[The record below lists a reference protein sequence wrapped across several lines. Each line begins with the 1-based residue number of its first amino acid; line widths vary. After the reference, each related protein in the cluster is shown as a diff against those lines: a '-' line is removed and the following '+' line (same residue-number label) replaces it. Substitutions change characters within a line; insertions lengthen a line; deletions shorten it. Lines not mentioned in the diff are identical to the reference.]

1 MGLLRSHVVLSV
13 LVLVAAAVLWRW
25 PSAAFWGPFLLVNL
39 AHPSLTETWLDAVWR
54 LQDRLMEPEEEL
66 APMPVATF
74 AAADFLTVDN
84 DGGAFFNWSA
94 VIAEVLRRDEPVLV
108 KGVLQA
114 VASGALAWDL
124 DGLSARLAH
133 RNVTV
138 RTKNRGAMPGSPAW
152 KFEQVPFADAIRR
165 VATGES
171 QMYDLETLVEEETL
185 QAELQLPAEFTSEA
199 GVFVAAADGWK
210 TEMHAHSDLTTNLI
224 LHGRKRWHLVH
235 RRDSLRLRP
244 FFTAPKLQG
253 ISAQVQPWA
262 SARHPDADSHLA
274 RIPRWDVTTE
284 VGDAFL
290 FPPWTFHALTNLPS
304 ANESSSPAVTAE
316 AGKAA
321 AAAAAAADG
330 RLLHQY
336 NNVNLALLV
345 SNVGSYSATL
355 HPLWMA
361 VMTMNH
367 LRMLGP
373 SGLLKAWQVYSD
385 EDMDENVKR
394 VELRRI
400 ISSPFSAIEL

>member
-1 MGLLRSHVVLSV
+1 MGLRRSHVVLSV
-13 LVLVAAAVLWRW
+13 PMVLAAAVLWRW
-25 PSAAFWGPFLLVNL
+25 PSAAFWGPFLIVNL
-39 AHPSLTETWLDAVWR
+39 VHPSLTETWLGPVWR
-54 LQDRLMEPEEEL
+54 LQDRLLEPEEEL
-66 APMPVATF
+66 TPMPVATF
-74 AAADFLTVDN
+74 AAADFMAD
-84 DGGAFFNWSA
+84 DGGGFNWAA
-94 VIAEVLRRDEPVLV
+94 VMAEVLRRDEPVLV

-114 VASGALAWDL
+114 MASGALAWDL

-138 RTKNRGAMPGSPAW
+138 RTRNRGAMPGSPAW
-152 KFEQVPFADAIRR
+152 TFEQVPFTDALGR

-171 QMYDLETLVEEETL
+171 QMYDLETLVDEAAL
-185 QAELQLPAEFTSEA
+185 RAELQLPAEFTSEA

-224 LHGRKRWHLVH
+224 LHGRKRWQLVH

-253 ISAQVQPWA
+253 VSAQVQPWA
-262 SARHPDADSHLA
+262 SERHPDADGHLS

-290 FPPWTFHALTNLPS
+290 FPPWTFHALTNLSP
-304 ANESSSPAVTAE
+304 ANDSSSSPAVAAE
-316 AGKAA
+316 ADKDAA
-321 AAAAAAADG
+321 AG
-330 RLLHQY
+330 GGGGPLRQKQY
-336 NNVNLALLV
+336 DNVNLALLV
-345 SNVGSYSATL
+345 SNVGSYSAAL

-361 VMTMNH
+361 VMTANH

-373 SGLLKAWQVYSD
+373 SGLLKAWQIYSD
-385 EDMDENVKR
+385 EDMDEKVKHA
-394 VELRRI
+394 ELRRI